1 MSSPAGVLYM
11 PDALKLDPKT
21 TAVILIDMI
30 NAVAKGGNE
39 PPYDIPANRQEVID
53 NFVRLVAH
61 CRQVGTPLIY
71 ITTYRRPDN
80 ADAPKTVA
88 DVGGGG
94 GVPMLEG
101 TPAVEVIDE
110 LAPQPGDYLVVKPRF
125 SAYYGTNVEG
135 ILKSL
140 GTETILV
147 GGISTQRSV
156 EGTARDAKN
165 RDTQCVVVSDCCTAG
180 EIDVHEMTINHVLPL
195 LVQVRN
201 TDEVIAALS

>member
-1 MSSPAGVLYM
+1 M
-11 PDALKLDPKT
+11 PEALKLEPKS
-21 TAVILIDMI
+21 TALILIDMI

-39 PPYDIPANRQEVID
+39 PPYDVPPNRQAVID

-61 CRQVGTPLIY
+61 CRAVGTPIIY

-80 ADAPKTVA
+80 SDAPKTAA

-101 TPAVEVIDE
+101 TRAVEVIDE
-110 LAPQPGDYLVVKPRF
+110 LEPQPGDYIVVKPRF
-125 SAYYGTNVEG
+125 SAYYGTNMEG
-135 ILKSL
+135 ILNSL

-180 EIDVHEMTINHVLPL
+180 EQDVHQMTIDHVLPL
-195 LVQVRN
+195 LVRVRN

>member
-1 MSSPAGVLYM
+1 M
-11 PDALKLDPKT
+11 PEALKLNPKT
-21 TAVILIDMI
+21 SAVILIDMI

-39 PPYDIPANRQEVID
+39 PPYSVPPNRQRVID
-53 NFVRLVAH
+53 NFVRLVGH
-61 CRQVGTPLIY
+61 CRSVGTPLIY

-80 ADAPKTVA
+80 ADAPRTIA
-88 DVGGGG
+88 DVGGG

-110 LAPQPGDYLVVKPRF
+110 LSPQPGDYVIVKPRF
-125 SAYYGTNVEG
+125 SAYYGTNLEG
-135 ILKSL
+135 VLNDL

-165 RDTQCVVVSDCCTAG
+165 RDMQCVVVSDCCTAG
-180 EIDVHEMTINHVLPL
+180 EEDVHQMTIDHVLPL
-195 LVQVRN
+195 LVRVRN

>member
-1 MSSPAGVLYM
+1 M
-11 PDALKLDPKT
+11 PEALKLDPKT
-21 TAVILIDMI
+21 TALILIDMI
-30 NAVAKGGNE
+30 NAVAKGNG
-39 PPYDIPANRQEVID
+39 PPYDVPPNRQGVID
-53 NFVRLVAH
+53 QSQRLVAH
-61 CRQVGTPLIY
+61 CRQVGTPIIF
-71 ITTYRRPDN
+71 ITTYRRADN

-110 LAPQPGDYLVVKPRF
+110 LAPQDGDYIVVKPRF
-125 SAYYGTNVEG
+125 SAYYGTNIEG

-180 EIDVHEMTINHVLPL
+180 EEDIHQMTIDHVLPL
-195 LVQVRN
+195 LVRVRN
-201 TDEVIAALS
+201 TDETIAALS

>member
-1 MSSPAGVLYM
+1 M
-11 PDALKLDPKT
+11 PEALKLDPKSA
-21 TAVILIDMI
+21 AVILIDMI
-30 NAVAKGGNE
+30 NAVAKGNG
-39 PPYDIPANRQEVID
+39 PPYDIPPNRQGVID
-53 NFVRLVAH
+53 SFVRLVAH

-71 ITTYRRPDN
+71 ITTHRRPDN
-80 ADAPKTVA
+80 ADAPKTAA

-101 TPAVEVIDE
+101 TSAVEVIDE
-110 LAPQPGDYLVVKPRF
+110 LARQPGDYLVVKPRF
-125 SAYYGTNVEG
+125 SAYYGTNIES

-180 EIDVHEMTINHVLPL
+180 EEDVHEMTIKHVLPL
-195 LVQVRN
+195 LVRVRT